1 MFPKSVVLAY
11 DFSQEMKK
19 LMDRLPDL
27 KNIGIEEVFLLHVSD
42 VTRSG
47 SHGQISKKNRS
58 EKLESVKEKIEDI
71 GFESVKKDVHL
82 GFPSEEIPKFA
93 KDKNSMLLIGS
104 HGRGVVK
111 NVFLGGTAYDIIR
124 KAKTPVFVEK
134 VKNESPPK
142 NVCKKILLPTDF
154 SDDSNHLFNILKES
168 EFRPEEI
175 ILLSVIEESESSE
188 ELEKKREDLKVKL
201 KTLKEELEKSGFCQN
216 IDYRVEEGAASRMIA
231 KTARSEDISL
241 ICMPNRGHG
250 GLKEIIIGTTAKEV
264 TRLSSVPVLLFPRE
278 SL

>member
-1 MFPKSVVLAY
+1 MFPKSVVFAY
-11 DFSQEMKK
+11 DFSEEMDK
-19 LMDRLPDL
+19 LMNRLPDL
-27 KNIGIEEVFLLHVSD
+27 KNLGIEEVFLLHVSD